1 MADSKIRWAKSSEP
15 ETPPIDRVFMWLDTD
30 GTFKIKRD
38 DGTVETLGSGGGGGG
53 NQTVVQYFT
62 LTSGQIS
69 SSSVTL
75 TYSPSPAN
83 QTALDIISNGPQYY
97 SDDFTV
103 SGNVLSW
110 SGKPIDGLLAIGDRI
125 RVQYIKP

>member
-15 ETPPIDRVFMWLDTD
+15 ETPPTDRVFMWLDTD
-30 GTFKIKRD
+30 GLFKIKRD

-62 LTSGQIS
+62 LTSGQIAS
-69 SSSVTL
+69 ASVTL

-83 QTALDIISNGPQYY
+83 QTTLDIISNGPQYY
-97 SDDFTV
+97 ADDFTV

-110 SGKPIDGLLAIGDRI
+110 SGKPIDGLLVAGDRI

>member
-1 MADSKIRWAKSSEP
+1 MADSRIRWSESTEP
-15 ETPPIDRVFMWLDTD
+15 EVPPSGRVFMWYDESEKA
-30 GTFKIKRD
+30 FKIKKD
-38 DGTVETLGSGGGGGG
+38 DGTVETLGSGGG

-62 LTSGQIS
+62 LTPGQIA